1 MRTFE
6 ELTSALED
14 IGNIIG
20 CCRIYE
26 ELYLSRT
33 CDSAQAVVNGLPLL
47 YTAVLKFIIEVKGYF
62 NMTGSSEFTALGSS
76 SASAVPKPF
85 CN

>member
-1 MRTFE
+1 MKTFE

-14 IGNIIG
+14 ISNIVS

-33 CDSAQAVVNGLPLL
+33 CSSAKAVVNALPLL
-47 YTAVLKFIIEVKGYF
+47 YTAILRFIIKVRRYFDMKG
-62 NMTGSSEFTALGSS
+62 LGELTR
-76 SASAVPKPF
+76 
-85 CN
+85 

>member
-1 MRTFE
+1 MKTFE

-14 IGNIIG
+14 IGNIVS

-33 CDSAQAVVNGLPLL
+33 CDSAKAVVNTLPLL
-47 YTAVLKFIIEVKGYF
+47 YTAVLRFIIKVRKYFDMKGLGEL
-62 NMTGSSEFTALGSS
+62 TRSSPLI
-76 SASAVPKPF
+76 
-85 CN
+85 